1 MMIKTQFLPEN
12 RLEPLLD
19 ECDQLCR
26 IISASIHTA
35 RQTRPN

>member
-1 MMIKTQFLPEN
+1 MLIRADMVKEKQ
-12 RLEPLLD
+12 LEALLD

-35 RQTRPN
+35 RKNT